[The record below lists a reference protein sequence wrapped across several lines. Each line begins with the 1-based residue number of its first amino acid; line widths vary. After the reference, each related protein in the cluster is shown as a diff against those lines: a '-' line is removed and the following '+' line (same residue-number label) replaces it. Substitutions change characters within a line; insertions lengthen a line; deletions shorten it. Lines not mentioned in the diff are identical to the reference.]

1 MSQLMSHR
9 DTWRG
14 SNEKRLHSD
23 SDMDTGQKRVESRK
37 RVEMEETLLIKQQEN
52 ERLQAKVAELENK
65 LAHCANCEQLQTK
78 QAETDQLN
86 KQVMA

>member
-1 MSQLMSHR
+1 
-9 DTWRG
+9 
-14 SNEKRLHSD
+14 
-23 SDMDTGQKRVESRK
+23 MDTGQKRVESRK

-86 KQVMA
+86 KQVMAQISTLKEAIQDFKERESLNKQLL

>member
-1 MSQLMSHR
+1 
-9 DTWRG
+9 
-14 SNEKRLHSD
+14 
-23 SDMDTGQKRVESRK
+23 
-37 RVEMEETLLIKQQEN
+37 MEETLLIKQQEN

-86 KQVMA
+86 KQVMAQISTLKEAIQDFKERESLNKQLL